1 MRLRFH
7 VEEMEMWCSLRT
19 PFLYPDNTPITLFV
33 SESSA
38 NKVLISDH
46 GEASDYAFVNGVGS
60 GTLNNR
66 LKKVGRRFGLHADG
80 DELMIE
86 SSDDHVADAI
96 LSMVNA
102 VQDVG
107 YLVYRQSVPNRQ
119 RVFRSEIE
127 RFLVQKNRPYERD
140 FVMRGKSRARKI
152 DYRITG
158 DGYKQLLLWVLD
170 PSNERVASDRADS
183 IAMSYIDVSSE
194 ISADSI
200 AMSYIDV
207 SSEISF
213 EGREFAVIVNTQQH
227 ELSNKSLKGAVNIL
241 RNHGLRVIPWESRH
255 EVDFLLAA

>member
-1 MRLRFH
+1 MTKSGCTSLIENIVLQMRLRFH

-66 LKKVGRRFGLHADG
+66 LKKVGRWFGLHADG

-194 ISADSI
+194 IS
-200 AMSYIDV
+200 
-207 SSEISF
+207 F

-227 ELSNKSLKGAVNIL
+227 ELSNKSLEGAVNIL